1 VDDGDTS
8 TSLFE
13 ECLFVQNRARH
24 RGGAYYGFGSGST
37 MFLGCRFEA
46 NSVPA
51 DEGNG
56 NCAYLSSKASP
67 KFVSCEFD
75 GTASP
80 RISDGGCMDARDSST
95 ITIWNCTFTGFR
107 AMLGGAILVQVE
119 ATLVLNNSR
128 LIANEAVK
136 VGAVGIRGS
145 SANVQ
150 VIVDSSL
157 IGNSAEVGGA
167 LWIDSS
173 VSSLV
178 SGCLFQQNKAQMYGG
193 AVENAGAKS
202 LIIQGTRFVEN
213 SNFGGA
219 GGAVSLGRGAVAT
232 AIVSCQ
238 FIRNTASEGGAVSS
252 NLAPVSVAHSD
263 FEANAARKV
272 DDGAQSCLL
281 SGSNG
286 GALLLTPARLVPVAG
301 LPFCMLS
308 QVLLHNLSF
317 RSNSATDQ
325 GGGCKPN
332 PNVRVG

>member
-1 VDDGDTS
+1 
-8 TSLFE
+8 
-13 ECLFVQNRARH
+13 
-24 RGGAYYGFGSGST
+24 
-37 MFLGCRFEA
+37 M
-46 NSVPA
+46 
-51 DEGNG
+51 
-56 NCAYLSSKASP
+56 
-67 KFVSCEFD
+67 
-75 GTASP
+75 
-80 RISDGGCMDARDSST
+80 
-95 ITIWNCTFTGFR
+95 
-107 AMLGGAILVQVE
+107 
-119 ATLVLNNSR
+119 
-128 LIANEAVK
+128 
-136 VGAVGIRGS
+136 
-145 SANVQ
+145 
-150 VIVDSSL
+150 
-157 IGNSAEVGGA
+157 
-167 LWIDSS
+167 
-173 VSSLV
+173 
-178 SGCLFQQNKAQMYGG
+178 
-193 AVENAGAKS
+193 
-202 LIIQGTRFVEN
+202 EN